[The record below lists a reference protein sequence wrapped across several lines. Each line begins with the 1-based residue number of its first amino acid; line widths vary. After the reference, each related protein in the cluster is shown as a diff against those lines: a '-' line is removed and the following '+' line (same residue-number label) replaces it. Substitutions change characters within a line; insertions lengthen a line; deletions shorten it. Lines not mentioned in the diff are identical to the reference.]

1 MTQIKKG
8 RYKHF
13 KGAEYEVIDVAKH
26 SETLEEYV
34 VYRSLYGEHDLWI
47 RPISMFL
54 DTKEVNGESVPRF
67 VLIEENYTD

>member
-13 KGAEYEVIDVAKH
+13 KGVDYEVIDVAKH

-34 VYRSLYGEHDLWI
+34 IYRALYGEQDLWI
-47 RPISMFL
+47 RPASMFL
-54 DTKEVNGESVPRF
+54 DIKEVNGESVPRF
-67 VLIEENYTD
+67 ILIEENYTG